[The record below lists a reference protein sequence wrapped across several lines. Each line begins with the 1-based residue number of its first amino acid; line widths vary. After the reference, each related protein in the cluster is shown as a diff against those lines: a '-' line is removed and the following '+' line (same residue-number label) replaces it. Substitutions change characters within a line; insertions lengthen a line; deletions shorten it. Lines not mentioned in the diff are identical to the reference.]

1 MKKSELK
8 EYIRETIISELTPQD
23 QAANNAAKAAIDD
36 TVKDLTTKSAQTTDP
51 EDKKAALAAL
61 TAAKTKQV
69 GINKA
74 IQSKQSVAVGM
85 LPENEEDFDKEPSL
99 SDLDSDIDD
108 NSSMSALKSRYDGI
122 VKLMQSIANKWKN
135 ADEPEKSKHLA
146 KLKKLT
152 NIKNELTSMM
162 NPSLDDED
170 EI

>member
-8 EYIRETIISELTPQD
+8 EYIRETIISELTEVDVDKTRGTAVLPKASNPADIKKLTD
-23 QAANNAAKAAIDD
+23 QGVDVELK
-36 TVKDLTTKSAQTTDP
+36 
-51 EDKKAALAAL
+51 
-61 TAAKTKQV
+61 
-69 GINKA
+69 
-74 IQSKQSVAVGM
+74 
-85 LPENEEDFDKEPSL
+85 EEEEFDKEPDL
-99 SDLDSDIDD
+99 GADLDADS
-108 NSSMSALKSRYDGI
+108 NMSALKSRYDGV

>member
-8 EYIRETIISELTPQD
+8 SYIKEMIVSELTEVDVDKTRGTAVLPKASNPADIKKLTD
-23 QAANNAAKAAIDD
+23 QGVDVELK
-36 TVKDLTTKSAQTTDP
+36 
-51 EDKKAALAAL
+51 
-61 TAAKTKQV
+61 
-69 GINKA
+69 
-74 IQSKQSVAVGM
+74 
-85 LPENEEDFDKEPSL
+85 EEEEFDKEPDL
-99 SDLDSDIDD
+99 GADLDADS
-108 NSSMSALKSRYDGI
+108 NMSALKSRYDGV

>member
-1 MKKSELK
+1 MKKSEAK
-8 EYIRETIISELTPQD
+8 EYIKELIVAELSVEEGTYVG
-23 QAANNAAKAAIDD
+23 AGA
-36 TVKDLTTKSAQTTDP
+36 V
-51 EDKKAALAAL
+51 AALQKDPKFAASKDKV
-61 TAAKTKQV
+61 TP
-69 GINKA
+69 INTLKA
-74 IQSKQSVAVGM
+74 GGSVT
-85 LPENEEDFDKEPSL
+85 LENEEDFDKEPSL